1 MDEPTIPSS
10 QPPQQTPPVQHQKEP
25 NQQTIALS
33 RQVADMLSRL
43 RLMEERYANLRRE
56 HQLTSQNMIENHQ
69 GISKQQRRLNDNLTE
84 LKKTLQEVREQ
95 LDTMQG
101 ELATSANIHDV
112 KAIERYL
119 DLWQPLEFIT
129 REEAYKL
136 IKDAMGE
143 KVYKEPPA
151 KEEEVYE

>member
-1 MDEPTIPSS
+1 MEQPTLPATTAN
-10 QPPQQTPPVQHQKEP
+10 PAPQRPAPHQKEP

-69 GISKQQRRLNDNLTE
+69 GIAKQQRRLNDSLVE
-84 LKKTLQEVREQ
+84 LKRTLQDVKEQ

-101 ELATSANIHDV
+101 ELTSAANVYDV
-112 KAIERYL
+112 KTVEGYS
-119 DLWQPLEFIT
+119 
-129 REEAYKL
+129 
-136 IKDAMGE
+136 
-143 KVYKEPPA
+143 
-151 KEEEVYE
+151 